1 METVGSL
8 VDKLCINEL
17 KIYHMNEQLERTDV
31 SEEFCDDCKKRL
43 EILSMQSKDLAKE
56 LEDLIDGVLSG
67 KKQLKRYK
75 QMKMYKEK

>member
-43 EILSMQSKDLAKE
+43 EILSMQSKDL
-56 LEDLIDGVLSG
+56 IDGVLSG